1 MTFIIWSVMLCIYSG
16 YATSTT
22 INLATSGQKI
32 TWYLPSVCR
41 ALRTLHNEKT
51 DSFDVG
57 GTLCSYMRNNGL
69 GHDAPYQQDIPFE
82 DLTPI
87 QLYALYLDS
96 VSFYQTANI
105 MTRDITAVEPQDFI
119 KTVINANNSLY
130 NEVNNFLNKYAKA
143 DMHKRTTPMYWFK
156 DAIEAA
162 CSSNFSGGYDAPLKC
177 VNGLS
182 NQKLSITQIYNKC
195 TKGQLT
201 AFEKESTT
209 LDDYK
214 RMCDEFIY
222 KLIDSNN
229 YTHEQETRVLTRTL
243 NMGDSL
249 Q

>member
-32 TWYLPSVCR
+32 TWYPPSVCR
-41 ALRTLHNEKT
+41 ALKTLHNEKNDT
-51 DSFDVG
+51 FDVG
-57 GTLCSYMRNNGL
+57 ETLCSYMKDNRL
-69 GHDAPYQQDIPFE
+69 GHPFK

-87 QLYALYLDS
+87 QLYAFYYDS
-96 VSFYQTANI
+96 VSFCQTKKT
-105 MTRDITAVEPQDFI
+105 MTRDITAVKPKVFI
-119 KTVINANNSLY
+119 ETVINANNSLY
-130 NEVNNFLNKYAKA
+130 NEVNNLLNKYAKA

-156 DAIEAA
+156 DAIKNA
-162 CSSNFSGGYDAPLKC
+162 CSSNFSGGYDATDKC

-182 NQKLSITQIYNKC
+182 NKKLSITQIYNKC

-201 AFEKESTT
+201 TEKESITQG
-209 LDDYK
+209 DYK

-222 KLIDSNN
+222 TLIDYNN
-229 YTHEQETRVLTRTL
+229 YTHEQETRVLTSTL